1 MLQAVG
7 KQIDKQNTQQVREII
22 TTTTYKHIM

>member
-7 KQIDKQNTQQVREII
+7 KQISKQNTQQVREII